1 MRETLLVPPGGSGP
15 IFPPRS
21 GTLPVRV
28 PFKGSPDM
36 SDVSPITPDVIASHG
51 LKTEEFDL
59 ILEIL
64 GRQPTITELG
74 IFSVMW
80 SEHCSYK
87 NSKPLLRL
95 LPTEGP
101 HVLQGPGENAGV
113 VALDENLAVCFKM
126 ESHNHPSAVEPFQGA
141 ATGVGGILRDIFTM
155 GARPVANVDCLFFGE
170 PGTPAVDRIIHGV
183 IDGISHYGNCVGVP
197 TVAGQVNFAP
207 SFSGNPLVNAMS
219 VGVMR
224 REDLTLAQAKTPGNL
239 VIYFGNAT
247 GRDGVHGATFASE
260 ELTEETKE
268 QRSAVQ
274 VGDPFMGKKILEAT
288 LELIRSGVVEA
299 IQDMGAAGLTCSGC
313 EIAGR
318 GRLGMVLDLDKVPQR
333 ADNMSPYEMM
343 LSESQERMLAVIEP
357 KHLEQALAILN
368 KWEVNPAVVG
378 EVTDDGLFTVHHCGE
393 VIARVPALKISE
405 ESPVYHREAK
415 RPESLPTGVYTPGT
429 WADELDVAAALPE
442 LLAHPTIASKAWIHE
457 QYDTQ
462 VQTNTVLGPG
472 AGAAVLRVDGS
483 EKLLGISSGVDPLKV
498 ACDPFVGAAM
508 AVAEASFNLLCVG
521 AIPLGLTDNL
531 NFGNPEKPEQFWYFR
546 RAVEG
551 IAAMSRALEVPV
563 TGGNVSL
570 YNESPTGPIWPTPT
584 IGMVGAVRD
593 AAHLVRPGFRTPGER
608 VYILGSDAMSLAG
621 SHLAF
626 LKEKSR
632 LPAPLETRLAEN
644 IVERAA
650 ALRLLMLD
658 LIDAKVLSSAQD
670 VSEGGI
676 AVALAESCL
685 FGGNGLDT
693 ISFSPGVATLF
704 GEAGAQV
711 VVSVFKEHDDT
722 FNKILAKHRRVD
734 QRSAGFVLAEKILK
748 IGNYSWNL
756 ETLEAARNTRPF
768 ASLV

>member
-1 MRETLLVPPGGSGP
+1 
-15 IFPPRS
+15 
-21 GTLPVRV
+21 
-28 PFKGSPDM
+28 M
-36 SDVSPITPDVIASHG
+36 SSEPQITPEVIASHG
-51 LKTEEFDL
+51 LKPDEFEL

-64 GRQPTITELG
+64 GRQPSFTELG

-87 NSKPLLRL
+87 NSKPLLKL

-113 VALDENLAVCFKM
+113 VALDERLAVCFKM

-170 PGTPAVDRIIHGV
+170 PGVPSVDRIIHGV

-197 TVAGQVNFAP
+197 TVAGQVTFAP
-207 SFSGNPLVNAMS
+207 SFAGNPLVNAMS
-219 VGVMR
+219 VGVMDR
-224 REDLTLAQAKTPGNL
+224 KDLTLAQAKTPGNL

-318 GRLGMVLDLDKVPQR
+318 GRLGMKLDLDKVPQR
-333 ADNMSPYEMM
+333 AENMSPYEMM
-343 LSESQERMLAVIEP
+343 LSESQERMLAIIEP
-357 KHLEQALAILN
+357 RHLEVALAILN

-378 EVTDDGLFTVHHCGE
+378 EVTDDGLFTVFHQGGI
-393 VIARVPALKISE
+393 IAQVPALKISE
-405 ESPVYHREAK
+405 ESPVYHREAR
-415 RPESLPTGVYTPGT
+415 RPDSLPTSVYTPGP
-429 WADELDVAAALPE
+429 WIDGLDAYSSLTT
-442 LLAHPTIASKAWIHE
+442 LLSHPTIASKAWIYE

-462 VQTNTVLGPG
+462 VQTNTVIGPG

-483 EKLLGISSGVDPLKV
+483 EKLLAISTGVDPMKV
-498 ACDPFVGAAM
+498 ACDPFNGAAM
-508 AVAEASFNLLCVG
+508 AVAEASLNLLCVG

-551 IAAMSRALEVPV
+551 IAAMASALEVPV

-584 IGMVGAVRD
+584 IGMVGAIESRE
-593 AAHLVRPGFRTPGER
+593 HIIHPGFRTPGER
-608 VYILGSDAMSLAG
+608 VYLLGALPSSLAG

-626 LKEKSR
+626 LQEKDR
-632 LPAPLETRLAEN
+632 LPAPLDATTVDN
-644 IVERAA
+644 
-650 ALRLLMLD
+650 
-658 LIDAKVLSSAQD
+658 LI
-670 VSEGGI
+670 
-676 AVALAESCL
+676 
-685 FGGNGLDT
+685 
-693 ISFSPGVATLF
+693 
-704 GEAGAQV
+704 
-711 VVSVFKEHDDT
+711 
-722 FNKILAKHRRVD
+722 
-734 QRSAGFVLAEKILK
+734 
-748 IGNYSWNL
+748 
-756 ETLEAARNTRPF
+756 
-768 ASLV
+768 